1 MKAVCDRLIEKHVA
15 TPKRFI
21 ERIKESTELGDLRV
35 ANIFIELKRH
45 RFEAPS
51 PQNDFQ
57 HVASLLS
64 PTPISTS
71 KIIERLCAEGPNSMY
86 YYVTTQ
92 SKIPLEAFRT
102 YINFAK

>member
-21 ERIKESTELGDLRV
+21 ERIKGSTELGDLRV

-51 PQNDFQ
+51 PQNDF
-57 HVASLLS
+57 
-64 PTPISTS
+64 
-71 KIIERLCAEGPNSMY
+71 
-86 YYVTTQ
+86 
-92 SKIPLEAFRT
+92 
-102 YINFAK
+102 